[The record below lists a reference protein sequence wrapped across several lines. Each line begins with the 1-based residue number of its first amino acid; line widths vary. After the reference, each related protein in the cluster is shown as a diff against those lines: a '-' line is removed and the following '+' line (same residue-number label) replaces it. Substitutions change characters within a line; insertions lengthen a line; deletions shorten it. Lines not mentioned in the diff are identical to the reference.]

1 MGGQACV
8 FYGAAQFSKDLDFAL
23 LADEQNYSR
32 LRAALLELKANR
44 IAVPEFDPA
53 ILARGHA
60 VHFRC
65 QLPEVAGI
73 RVDVMTR
80 LRDLA
85 DFSTLWERRTTIED
99 EDGTLYDLLAVED
112 LVQAKK
118 TQRARDWP
126 VIEAL
131 VEGHYRALH
140 SEPTPE
146 RIAFWL
152 RESRSPERL
161 VQLVLKYPEQARSL
175 ADQRPLLREAATTTR
190 DTLAEALDAEA
201 RAEMA
206 KDRAYWEP
214 LKRLL
219 KYWSG
224 SRCCCSWCWPRRE
237 RSVDILVIST
247 ERATSASAENNAT
260 RGARGRRGGLRRRLL
275 VAAPLQGCAS
285 LAPCHPPLLS
295 LRATRSSFSTVS

>member
-8 FYGAAQFSKDLDFAL
+8 FYGAAQFSKDIDFTL
-23 LADEQNYSR
+23 LADEENYAR
-32 LRAALLELKANR
+32 LNAALLELKADR

-65 QLPEVAGI
+65 QVPEAAGI

-85 DFSTLWERRTTIED
+85 DFPTLWARRTTIED
-99 EDGTLYDLLAVED
+99 DDGTLYDLLAVED

-131 VEGHYRALH
+131 VEGHYRALQ

-152 RESRSPERL
+152 RESRTPERL
-161 VQLVLKYPEQARSL
+161 IQLGLKYPEEARTL
-175 ADQRPLLREAATTTR
+175 AIERPLLRDAAKATH
-190 DTLAEALDAEA
+190 DDLAEALDAEE

-206 KDRAYWEP
+206 KDRTYWEP
-214 LKRLL
+214 LKRELEAM
-219 KYWSG
+219 
-224 SRCCCSWCWPRRE
+224 R
-237 RSVDILVIST
+237 I
-247 ERATSASAENNAT
+247 AQ
-260 RGARGRRGGLRRRLL
+260 ARGGR
-275 VAAPLQGCAS
+275 P
-285 LAPCHPPLLS
+285 
-295 LRATRSSFSTVS
+295 

>member
-8 FYGAAQFSKDLDFAL
+8 FYGAAQFSKDIDFAL
-23 LADEQNYSR
+23 LADEENYAR
-32 LRAALLELKANR
+32 LQAALLELKADR

-53 ILARGHA
+53 VLARGHA

-65 QLPEVAGI
+65 QVPKAAGI

-85 DFSTLWERRTTIED
+85 DFPILWARRTTIED

-131 VEGHYRALH
+131 VEGHYRGLQ
-140 SEPTPE
+140 SEPTAA

-152 RESRSPERL
+152 RESRTPERL
-161 VQLVLKYPEQARSL
+161 MSLVRNYPDEARALSI
-175 ADQRPLLREAATTTR
+175 QRPLLRDALKATH
-190 DTLAEALDAEA
+190 DALAEALDAEV

-214 LKRLL
+214 LKRELEAMRIAQ
-219 KYWSG
+219 G
-224 SRCCCSWCWPRRE
+224 
-237 RSVDILVIST
+237 RSN
-247 ERATSASAENNAT
+247 R
-260 RGARGRRGGLRRRLL
+260 
-275 VAAPLQGCAS
+275 P
-285 LAPCHPPLLS
+285 
-295 LRATRSSFSTVS
+295 